1 MKCFSAYSKNE
12 EMRLKSSSGG
22 IFTTVA
28 EYFLKNNGI
37 VYGVVMSDDNYS
49 AEFKRVDH
57 LGELDGLRGSKYFQA
72 RVVDTC
78 RQVKN
83 DLLQNIPVLFTGT
96 GCQIN
101 GLKLY
106 LQKEYDNL
114 FCIDVICHGVPSPM
128 VWKKYLL
135 FQENKMNEKI
145 TNVSFRDKCER
156 WEDFGMRE
164 NNVYINK
171 DRDIFMQF
179 FLRDYCLRP
188 SCYNCVAK
196 KHKMSDMTIADFWGI
211 DEVEP
216 SMNDHKGNS
225 LVILRNGKA
234 DTVFDSIKHN
244 LVFKEVTY
252 EDGVKHNPAEYISC
266 KRPPEREHFLD
277 DFKMLTIEQMKDKYL
292 RVSFKQKVRGK
303 LSRIKHKII
312 K

>member
-12 EMRLKSSSGG
+12 VIRLKSSSGC

-72 RVVDTC
+72 KVVDTY
-78 RQVKN
+78 RQVKK

-156 WEDFGMRE
+156 WEDFGMSE
-164 NNVYINK
+164 NNLYINK

-188 SCYNCVAK
+188 SCYNCAAK
-196 KHKMSDMTIADFWGI
+196 KHKMSEMTIADFWG
-211 DEVEP
+211 
-216 SMNDHKGNS
+216 N
-225 LVILRNGKA
+225 
-234 DTVFDSIKHN
+234 
-244 LVFKEVTY
+244 
-252 EDGVKHNPAEYISC
+252 
-266 KRPPEREHFLD
+266 
-277 DFKMLTIEQMKDKYL
+277 
-292 RVSFKQKVRGK
+292 
-303 LSRIKHKII
+303 
-312 K
+312 